1 ISWIDGTLRST
12 IPGADLYLLNPAGL
26 MFGPGAL
33 LDMGG
38 SFHVSTADYLRMG
51 DTEKFYAAPRE
62 SDVLSAANPAAFG
75 FLDNNAAP
83 ITFKGGETESPKGQD
98 NADLSVSKG
107 STISVIGGNIE
118 IKGNINAPEGRINI
132 VSVGSGGEVIPT
144 DSGTD
149 VSSFDKMGDIAI
161 SDKSVADV
169 SGEGSGSVFIRGGRF
184 FSDNSEINAETLGNK
199 NGGVVDIR
207 VGSLSFTN
215 GASII
220 TDTKGTGRGADTEIH
235 ATDSVA
241 FSGERGNSD
250 GSKIEAATKGA
261 GDAGSLHIEASDIS
275 FTDGAYINA
284 ATYGKG
290 KGGLVTLKASDTVLF
305 AGERSNGRGSVIH
318 MATNSES
325 EGAGNTGNLYIEARD
340 ISFTDGAHIDAATYG
355 KGKGG
360 IVTLKASDTVLF
372 AGERSNKEASRIRIG
387 TKSESEGAGD
397 AGTLHIE
404 AGDISFTGG
413 AYINATTYGKGKG
426 GVVTLEASDTV
437 LFAGETSN
445 GNGSMIQMT
454 TSSESEEAGNAGT
467 LHIEAGDISFT
478 DGAYINARTGAKGK
492 GGVVTLKASDTVLFA
507 GERSNGNGSMI
518 RMTTSSESEEA
529 GNAGTLCIEAGNISF
544 TDGAYINAATEGK
557 GNGGVVTLK
566 ASDMVSFTGDASN
579 GIPSTIQ
586 MTTLS
591 TGKGAG
597 NAGTL
602 LIESG
607 NISFTDGA
615 YINATTEG
623 KGDGGL
629 VTLKASDTVLF
640 AGETS
645 NAETSGIK
653 IGTTFESEGAGN
665 AGSLYIEARNI
676 SFTGGTNINALTRG
690 KGNSGVVT
698 LKASDI
704 VSFAGETNS
713 GKSSSIQMTTNSES
727 EGAGDAGTLYIEAGD
742 ISFTDGAFIDISTHG
757 KGNGGTATLKA
768 SNTASF
774 AGETNSGNPSG
785 IELVTDSKEEGAG
798 NAGTLLIES
807 GNISFTDGAYI
818 NATTYGNGKGGLVT
832 LKCSDKVSFAGETKN
847 GKEKSII
854 QTASKYDSGDAGSF
868 LIEAR
873 DISFTDGA
881 YINAATE
888 GKGNGGM
895 VTLKASN
902 MVSFAGEASDGYP
915 SRIELAT
922 VFTEEGAGNAG
933 TLLIETGNISF
944 TSGAYINMATFGRG
958 NGGAV
963 TLKASD
969 TVLFAGETSNK
980 EACIIQMATGYESE
994 GAGNAGNLYIEAGDI
1009 SFTDG
1014 AYIDMAT
1021 HGKGNGGVVT
1031 LKASGMVLFAGETS
1045 NVNRSN
1051 IQIATGYEFEGAGN
1065 AGNLYIEA
1073 REISFKDGAYI
1084 NISTHGKGNGGTAAL
1099 RASDM
1104 VSFVGEAGNGSPSS
1118 IELVT
1123 YSREEGAG
1131 NAGTLLIETGN
1142 ISFTDGAYIN
1152 ATTYGKGNGGVAILR
1167 CSGEVLFAGE
1177 TKNGRWGS
1185 MIQIASQYD
1194 SDYAGSLLIEA
1205 RDISFTRGAN
1215 INSAAYGS
1223 GDGGEVTLAASDT
1236 VLFAGH
1242 KSDGGGSNIR
1252 IATFEQ
1258 ASGDA
1263 GTLLIKAK
1271 NISLKDNAYISGTTY
1286 GKGKAGTITLLA
1298 DELISFAG
1306 RGINENGTVDSLSAR
1321 VHKISTGGTGSEI
1334 YIETRDILLTHGA
1347 GITTTTFGPGAAGDI
1362 NIMASGTVTVTG
1374 QDSMGYPSGIY
1385 AGSENLEAGQGGNIN
1400 LSAQTL
1406 ALSRQGKIST
1416 SSTGRGKAGRINL
1429 DVARLEMDTG
1439 SSIVSES
1446 LFVNAYTF
1454 SNIAERDNSIITT
1467 GDVIIIRDV
1476 ENGMQETS
1484 IYTGKNM
1491 IRTDPVH
1498 IVADMD
1504 ELNELN
1510 TEYYTVTGDVVEVA
1524 DSGDGNAGRFICTS
1538 AWNYGLKEWVGFTGD
1553 TDVTFADMTEVNKMN
1568 GQHYPNAENLPP
1580 YSSGDTI
1587 KVNDVGDGKAG
1598 TYIYTTLYTPLYG
1611 GSTLVKIIRLKN
1623 HTVPGIAELKELP
1636 GHSSVREGDV
1646 AEVTGDEM
1654 GSRFVYNGDEWI
1666 KFNNEPLTVANT
1678 ADLKFAQAGNSVKV
1692 DNGVSGMPGTF
1703 IYSGKGW
1710 ITLNESHIAANMSEL
1725 EEIPAHT
1732 GDVAYISNADG
1743 KGNPA
1748 NLFYAGEWTEFV
1760 KGDANNIT
1768 IKADN
1773 ITMANKSEISTSA
1786 AGHGNAADIIVEAG
1800 QVSLDTGSSI
1810 FSMSKSER
1818 FGGNTGTISIAGKFD
1833 TDENGKV
1840 VSIEPADYVTMQNDS
1855 SLKTGA
1861 AHAAGGAMTV
1871 NVKNMLYLDK
1881 SMITTS
1887 VQGGDGRGG
1896 DIEISTPRV
1905 AILNNSGI
1913 EANAHGGD
1921 GGNIRIA
1928 AEQFIPSSDS
1938 FVDASSK
1945 KAIDGNIIIESPDA
1959 DVSGSLTA
1967 LSENYLDAARWL
1979 PSPCSERLQ
1988 EKESRFVFRG
1998 RDGMPASLDD
2008 WLASPPLAFDKR
2020 SGFWSSEP
2028 GQILAKGEKFY
2039 LKGDSEQSVQKWE
2052 QGVSLLDSDGIPY
2065 FQTMLYLA
2073 DVYQA
2078 AGHYQKALSALHSVL
2093 PVVEKSSDPF
2103 RKALFFSSLGDI
2115 SLAVRNLEIPEDNY
2129 QDHRDPLAYLEKGL
2143 ENARLSDNPLVLA
2156 SVLNNM
2162 GNALAAAGNYW
2173 EAEESYNESLDII
2186 AQESAR
2192 EFSMLKSKVLINFTR
2207 AGFLSFD
2214 DQDIITDPDN
2224 ILSQIESLP
2233 DSHNKASDLICFSL
2247 LVRKIQKKYR
2257 AGSEQIIF
2265 RVLNKAKQIAEDLE
2279 DERMISYSCGYL
2291 GQLYEE
2297 KKDYEKAIALT
2308 RKAVFSAQQNYC
2320 PGILYLWQWQMGR
2333 LFRASEDTENSVKAY
2348 SSAIETL
2355 DPIRHE
2361 FFAGYRGGKNLFNE
2375 KVKPVYLEL
2384 AGLLMTGEFRDT
2396 DKETRLKQARD
2407 NIERL
2412 KKAELENFFEDE
2424 CVTAMQKKISLPDH
2438 APSHT
2443 AVIYPIL
2450 LPDRLVLLLTL
2461 PDGMK
2466 QIDVPADTEVLRKDA
2481 RLFRERLQDLSM
2493 KDRFLHYANKLYQCL
2508 IQPVE
2513 SELEAREI
2521 DTLVIVPDGVLRL
2534 IPFSALHDGNR
2545 FLIEKYAV
2553 ATIPA
2558 ITLTNPEPAE
2568 RKNSDALL
2576 NGLSEARQGFYPLPG
2591 VREELED
2598 IKSVTGGRILLDEE
2612 YTIDNLGVEFE
2623 NHAYPLIHMATHG
2636 NFGAS
2641 PDDTYLLTYDGK
2653 LTMEGLEQLIGRS
2666 PGQVE
2671 LLTLSACQ
2679 TALGDERAGLGLAG
2693 IAIKA
2698 GVASAVATLWSI
2710 EDEAGSLLVREFY
2723 RQMKISGTSKAKA
2736 LQNAQKKF
2744 IARQRYSHPAFWA
2757 PFLLIGNWL

>member
-1 ISWIDGTLRST
+1 MPKFHFGTPSDCLNPDTQDFQDVRDKQPVIPVILYILTIQLQTVFYIDITLVSFLYNLIDFPISLFSVLNLQKGDILMKNYYLGLIVAVLFIITGVPVYSDDTHPHGITLDGTLGTAGKLELPGPDFDIKAEYGTQAGANLFHSFQKFNIHSNESATFSGPGSVQNIISRVTGGDISWIDGTLRST

-26 MFGPGAL
+26 MFGPDAL
-33 LDMGG
+33 LDLGG
-38 SFHVSTADYLRMG
+38 SFHVTTADYLRMG

-62 SDVLSAANPAAFG
+62 NDVLSAANPAAFG

-83 ITFKGGETESPKGQD
+83 ITFKGGETKLPKGQD
-98 NADLSVSKG
+98 NADLCVSKG
-107 STISVIGGNIE
+107 NTISVIGGNIE

-132 VSVGSGGEVIPT
+132 ASVGSGGEVILADP
-144 DSGTD
+144 GTD
-149 VSSFDKMGDIAI
+149 VSSFDKMGDITI

-220 TDTKGTGRGADTEIH
+220 TGTKGTGRGADTEIH

-241 FSGERGNSD
+241 FSGERDNSD
-250 GSKIEAATKGA
+250 GSKIETVTEGA
-261 GDAGSLHIEASDIS
+261 GDAGS
-275 FTDGAYINA
+275 
-284 ATYGKG
+284 
-290 KGGLVTLKASDTVLF
+290 
-305 AGERSNGRGSVIH
+305 
-318 MATNSES
+318 
-325 EGAGNTGNLYIEARD
+325 
-340 ISFTDGAHIDAATYG
+340 
-355 KGKGG
+355 
-360 IVTLKASDTVLF
+360 
-372 AGERSNKEASRIRIG
+372 
-387 TKSESEGAGD
+387 
-397 AGTLHIE
+397 
-404 AGDISFTGG
+404 
-413 AYINATTYGKGKG
+413 
-426 GVVTLEASDTV
+426 
-437 LFAGETSN
+437 
-445 GNGSMIQMT
+445 
-454 TSSESEEAGNAGT
+454 

-478 DGAYINARTGAKGK
+478 DGAYINISTHGKGK
-492 GGVVTLKASDTVLFA
+492 GG
-507 GERSNGNGSMI
+507 
-518 RMTTSSESEEA
+518 
-529 GNAGTLCIEAGNISF
+529 AGTLR
-544 TDGAYINAATEGK
+544 
-557 GNGGVVTLK
+557 
-566 ASDMVSFTGDASN
+566 ASDMVSF
-579 GIPSTIQ
+579 
-586 MTTLS
+586 
-591 TGKGAG
+591 
-597 NAGTL
+597 
-602 LIESG
+602 
-607 NISFTDGA
+607 
-615 YINATTEG
+615 
-623 KGDGGL
+623 
-629 VTLKASDTVLF
+629 
-640 AGETS
+640 AGE
-645 NAETSGIK
+645 
-653 IGTTFESEGAGN
+653 
-665 AGSLYIEARNI
+665 AGSGYP
-676 SFTGGTNINALTRG
+676 
-690 KGNSGVVT
+690 
-698 LKASDI
+698 
-704 VSFAGETNS
+704 
-713 GKSSSIQMTTNSES
+713 SS
-727 EGAGDAGTLYIEAGD
+727 
-742 ISFTDGAFIDISTHG
+742 
-757 KGNGGTATLKA
+757 
-768 SNTASF
+768 
-774 AGETNSGNPSG
+774 
-785 IELVTDSKEEGAG
+785 IELVTYSGEEGAG

-818 NATTYGNGKGGLVT
+818 NAATYGKGKGGAVT
-832 LKCSDKVSFAGETKN
+832 FKCSDQVLFAGETKN
-847 GKEKSII
+847 GEDRSMIQIASI
-854 QTASKYDSGDAGSF
+854 YDYGDAGNL
-868 LIEAR
+868 LIEAG

-881 YINAATE
+881 YINAATY
-888 GKGNGGM
+888 GKGKGGA
-895 VTLKASN
+895 VTFKVSD
-902 MVSFAGEASDGYP
+902 MISFAGEAGSGSP
-915 SRIELAT
+915 GSIELAT
-922 VFTEEGAGNAG
+922 VS
-933 TLLIETGNISF
+933 TG
-944 TSGAYINMATFGRG
+944 
-958 NGGAV
+958 
-963 TLKASD
+963 
-969 TVLFAGETSNK
+969 E
-980 EACIIQMATGYESE
+980 
-994 GAGNAGNLYIEAGDI
+994 EAGD
-1009 SFTDG
+1009 
-1014 AYIDMAT
+1014 
-1021 HGKGNGGVVT
+1021 
-1031 LKASGMVLFAGETS
+1031 
-1045 NVNRSN
+1045 
-1051 IQIATGYEFEGAGN
+1051 
-1065 AGNLYIEA
+1065 
-1073 REISFKDGAYI
+1073 
-1084 NISTHGKGNGGTAAL
+1084 
-1099 RASDM
+1099 
-1104 VSFVGEAGNGSPSS
+1104 
-1118 IELVT
+1118 
-1123 YSREEGAG
+1123 
-1131 NAGTLLIETGN
+1131 AGTLLIETGN

-1152 ATTYGKGNGGVAILR
+1152 MATLGKGKGGVADIEASDTVLFAGERSNKDGGMIQMATVSESEGAGNAGELYIEAKDISFTDGAYIDMAAHGKGNGGVVTLKASDMVLFAGETSSGNRSNIQMTTVSEGAGNAGDIYIEAKKILFKDGAYINISTHGKGDGGTATLRASNMLSFAGEAGNGYPSSIELITYSREEGAGNAGSLLIEAGDISFKDGAYINATTYGKGNGGVAILK
-1167 CSGEVLFAGE
+1167 CSGEVSFAGE
-1177 TKNGRWGS
+1177 TKNGKWGS

-1194 SDYAGSLLIEA
+1194 SDHAGSLLIEA
-1205 RDISFTRGAN
+1205 RDISFTGGAN
-1215 INSAAYGS
+1215 INSATYGS
-1223 GDGGEVTLAASDT
+1223 GDGGEVTLTASDT
-1236 VLFAGH
+1236 VLFSGH

-1252 IATFEQ
+1252 LVTFEQ
-1258 ASGDA
+1258 AGGDA
-1263 GTLLIKAK
+1263 GRLLIKAK
-1271 NISLKDNAYISGTTY
+1271 NISLEGNAYISGTTY
-1286 GKGKAGTITLLA
+1286 GKGKAGAITLLA
-1298 DELISFAG
+1298 DEVISFTG
-1306 RGINENGTVDSLSAR
+1306 RGRNENGTVDSLSAR

-1334 YIETRDILLTHGA
+1334 YIETRDILLTLGA
-1347 GITTTTFGPGAAGDI
+1347 GISTTTFGPGAAG
-1362 NIMASGTVTVTG
+1362 NISIVASGTVTVTG
-1374 QDSMGYPSGIY
+1374 RDSGIY
-1385 AGSENLEAGQGGNIN
+1385 AGSENFDAGQGGNIN
-1400 LSAQTL
+1400 LFAQTL
-1406 ALSRQGKIST
+1406 ALSQHGKIST
-1416 SSTGRGKAGRINL
+1416 SSAGTGKAGMINL

-1439 SSIVSES
+1439 SSVVSES
-1446 LFVNAYTF
+1446 LFVNAYTL
-1454 SNIAERDNSIITT
+1454 SDIESVITS
-1467 GDVIIIRDV
+1467 GDVIIIRDA
-1476 ENGMQETS
+1476 ENGMKETS

-1498 IVADMD
+1498 RVADMAG
-1504 ELNELN
+1504 LNELN

-1524 DSGDGNAGRFICTS
+1524 DSGDGNAGRFICSS
-1538 AWNYGLKEWVGFTGD
+1538 AWNYGLKEWVGFTDD
-1553 TDVTFADMTEVNKMN
+1553 TDVIFADMTEVNKMN
-1568 GQHYPNAENLPP
+1568 GQHYLNAENLPP

-1587 KVNDVGDGKAG
+1587 KVNDVGDGKSG

-1623 HTVPGIAELKELP
+1623 HTVYGITELKKLP
-1636 GHSSVREGDV
+1636 AHSSVREGDV
-1646 AEVTGDEM
+1646 AEVTGAGDEM
-1654 GSRFVYNGDEWI
+1654 GLRFVYNGDEWTE
-1666 KFNNEPLTVANT
+1666 FNKEHTD
-1678 ADLKFAQAGNSVKV
+1678 ADLKFAQAGNSVKL

-1703 IYSGKGW
+1703 IYSGKDW
-1710 ITLNESHIAANMSEL
+1710 ITMNESHIAANMSEL

-1773 ITMANKSEISTSA
+1773 ITMANKSEISTST

-1810 FSMSKSER
+1810 FSISKSER

-1896 DIEISTPRV
+1896 DIEISAPRV

-1928 AEQFIPSSDS
+1928 AEQFIPSSGS
-1938 FVDASSK
+1938 FVDASSE

-1998 RDGMPASLDD
+1998 RDRMPASPDD
-2008 WLASPPLAFDKR
+2008 WLASPLLAFDKK
-2020 SGFWSSEP
+2020 SGFWSSGP
-2028 GQILAKGEKFY
+2028 GQILAKGEEFY
-2039 LKGDSEQSVQKWE
+2039 LKGDFEQSVQKWE

-2093 PVVEKSSDPF
+2093 PAVEKSGDPF
-2103 RKALFFSSLGDI
+2103 RRALFFSSLGDI
-2115 SLAVRNLEIPEDNY
+2115 SLAVRNAEIPGDNY
-2129 QDHRDPLAYLEKGL
+2129 QDRRDPLVYLEKGL

-2186 AQESAR
+2186 ERESAR

-2224 ILSQIESLP
+2224 TLSQIESLP

-2247 LVRKIQKKYR
+2247 LIRKIQKKYR
-2257 AGSEQIIF
+2257 AGSEQIIS
-2265 RVLNKAKQIAEDLE
+2265 RALNKAKQIAEDLE

-2297 KKDYEKAIALT
+2297 KKDYEKAMALT

-2333 LFRASEDTENSVKAY
+2333 LFRASEDMENSVKAY

-2361 FFAGYRGGKNLFNE
+2361 FFAGYSGGKNLFNE

-2384 AGLLMTGEFRDT
+2384 AGLLLTGEFRDT

-2493 KDRFLHYANKLYQCL
+2493 KDRFRHYADKLYRCL
-2508 IQPVE
+2508 IQPIE

-2521 DTLVIVPDGVLRL
+2521 DTLVIAPDGVLRL
-2534 IPFSALHDGNR
+2534 IPFSALHDGTR

-2558 ITLTNPEPAE
+2558 ITLTNPEPVE

-2576 NGLSEARQGFYPLPG
+2576 SGLSEARQGFYPLPG

-2612 YTIDNLGVEFE
+2612 YTIDNMIAEFK
-2623 NHAYPLIHMATHG
+2623 NHAYPVVHMATHG
-2636 NFGAS
+2636 KFGIS

-2653 LTMEGLEQLIGRS
+2653 LTMEGLEQLIRLSRS

-2698 GVASAVATLWSI
+2698 GVASAVATLWSM

-2723 RQMKISGTSKAKA
+2723 RQMKIPGTSKAKA

-2757 PFLLIGNWL
+2757 PFLLIGNWLY